1 MEPPS
6 KLSHGERWLA
16 SEGWSWAWSCRAF
29 VAAVQREASYCRRF
43 SQSSLPPPCRRGG
56 GRQVAQSERGRKHRS
71 RGERGETCAGHR
83 RFCRS
88 ESCCRRRKTLSVAW
102 REEEPLGVAA
112 PCLHRPY
119 RQKQPLNPLYCL
131 QLSRFVFSLFML
143 LQKCMRLC
151 FEAAV
156 DFGLKLKDI
165 CEAFGIWFRI
175 LRSSLFQVTDDE
187 V

>member
-29 VAAVQREASYCRRF
+29 VAVVQREASYCRCF
-43 SQSSLPPPCRRGG
+43 SQSSLLPPCRRGG
-56 GRQVAQSERGRKHRS
+56 GRRVAQSERGRKHRS

-88 ESCCRRRKTLSVAW
+88 EPCCRHRKTLSPPSRSRGGRKSHWVTPHLAST
-102 REEEPLGVAA
+102 A
-112 PCLHRPY
+112 
-119 RQKQPLNPLYCL
+119 
-131 QLSRFVFSLFML
+131 LSPKTTTESSVLMFML
-143 LQKCMRLC
+143 LQKCVGLC

-165 CEAFGIWFRI
+165 CEAFGIWFCI
-175 LRSSLFQVTDDE
+175 SRSSLFQVTDDE